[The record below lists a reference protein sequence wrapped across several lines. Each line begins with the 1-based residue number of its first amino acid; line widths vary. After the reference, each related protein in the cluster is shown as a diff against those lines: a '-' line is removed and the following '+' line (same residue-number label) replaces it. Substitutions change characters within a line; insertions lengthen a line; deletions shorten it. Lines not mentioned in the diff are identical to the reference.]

1 MSRPFFRI
9 AIERIGCALLILQG
23 ALAHAQTPAS
33 PPALTKAQAE
43 AQAQLQRQ
51 AQLLAPNLPQAT
63 SVDTAMGVLGA
74 RGAEVSTFL
83 LLDVPDVALAGKV
96 KARLSSELA
105 GTSWLVL
112 LRGRAGQAPV
122 VVPGQPPQSALL
134 GVWRFKA
141 GAPAKATLQLDFNA
155 TESFTL
161 LAFTRGR
168 WFSVE
173 RQIKL
178 ALPTDAAA
186 AAKEARARKVD
197 QITSRTA
204 AEPAPP
210 AASAASAAAASA
222 SASAPA
228 PAPVGAASAPAPVA
242 SSASAPPAPAS
253 AEPASAAASAAKN
266 P

>member
-9 AIERIGCALLILQG
+9 AIERIGCALLILHG

-74 RGAEVSTFL
+74 RGAEISTFL

-112 LRGRAGQAPV
+112 LRGRPGQAPV

-141 GAPAKATLQLDFNA
+141 GAPAKAALHLDFNA

-178 ALPTDAAA
+178 ALPTGAAA

-204 AEPAPP
+204 AQQALP
-210 AASAASAAAASA
+210 AASS
-222 SASAPA
+222 
-228 PAPVGAASAPAPVA
+228 
-242 SSASAPPAPAS
+242 
-253 AEPASAAASAAKN
+253 ASAAASAPAGMASAPVPVALPASAPQAPESAEPASPPASAAKN